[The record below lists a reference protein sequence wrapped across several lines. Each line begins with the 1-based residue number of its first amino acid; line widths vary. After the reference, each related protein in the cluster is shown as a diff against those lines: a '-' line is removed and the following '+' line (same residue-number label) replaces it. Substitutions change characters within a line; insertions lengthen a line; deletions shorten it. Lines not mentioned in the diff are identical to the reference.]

1 MYLNDL
7 DKYHNC
13 NEYKLLMQLL
23 EQQLNEDCISRQAA
37 SEFLE
42 SHAKDF
48 KEPIIRMT
56 LKAGASLLKNP
67 DYVPSVTT
75 PTTKWIPVSER
86 MPKQNE
92 YVGNVDK
99 YYLIQDEFGDMQV
112 AAYTNRGWVPIH
124 TIGAFE
130 YDVVAWQPLP
140 KPYEVGKECE
150 E

>member
-48 KEPIIRMT
+48 KEPIIRMA

-75 PTTKWIPVSER
+75 PTQKWIPVSER
-86 MPKQNE
+86 LPKE
-92 YVGNVDK
+92 IGSYLVTIDYGNCGTATSMVWYHGK
-99 YYLIQDEFGDMQV
+99 SFGWDFRV
-112 AAYTNRGWVPIH
+112 EG
-124 TIGAFE
+124 
-130 YDVVAWQPLP
+130 DVIAWQPLP
-140 KPYEVGKECE
+140 IPYKAESE
-150 E
+150 